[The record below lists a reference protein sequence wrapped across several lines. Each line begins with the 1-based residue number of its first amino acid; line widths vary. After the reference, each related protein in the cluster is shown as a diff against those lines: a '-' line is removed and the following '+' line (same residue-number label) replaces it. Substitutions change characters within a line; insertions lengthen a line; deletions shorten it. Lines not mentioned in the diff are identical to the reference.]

1 MKSLFLF
8 IIFLLFC
15 SIVSVWGQ
23 DMIVVD
29 IYQEIEGRV
38 MDIQETSL
46 PGISEYGFTFAI
58 EGMGGGIGYFP
69 LNSEFEIH
77 SIAVNLG
84 AVSLAYAGMM
94 DSIIV
99 AFGRGG
105 NSDGL
110 YYYYPETEEFELIN
124 WYFFP
129 HFVKKLDSGYYC
141 GYGMSS
147 PEMGLIYSE
156 EGNDWDEIAC
166 FDQQNVSDIVEDN
179 EGRLFVAADNFI
191 YMQNGDDWVSV
202 DAGLVVNDLYFR
214 WVPHS
219 DELYAA
225 CGDGTDSD
233 GVYRIDYSD
242 TVISIGPII
251 NWFSQPECLYEYE
264 GNLVVGCLEGN
275 GLFLV
280 EPVEMGE
287 YTQIAQ
293 EVEFEDVYCFDFYP
307 MYTPN
312 FLFGTDN
319 GIYLLYGG
327 IGEDDNTLPVSSS
340 CCCYPNPFNPE
351 TTISFSMSE
360 ASEVEI
366 DIYSI
371 KGQKV
376 KTLLAGSRAIGKH
389 SVVWAGDDDMG
400 QKVGSGV
407 YFIRL
412 EIDDKVITRKAVLM
426 K

>member
-1 MKSLFLF
+1 
-8 IIFLLFC
+8 
-15 SIVSVWGQ
+15 
-23 DMIVVD
+23 MIVVD
-29 IYQEIEGRV
+29 SYPEIEGRV
-38 MDIQETSL
+38 MDIQETNL

-84 AVSLAYAGMM
+84 AVSLAYSGVM

-141 GYGMSS
+141 GYGMSP

-156 EGNDWDEIAC
+156 DGNDWDEIAC

-233 GVYRIDYSD
+233 GVYRIEYSD
-242 TVISIGPII
+242 TDISIGPII

-287 YTQIAQ
+287 YSQIAQ
-293 EVEFEDVYCFDFYP
+293 DMEFEDVYCFDTFP

-319 GIYLLYGG
+319 GIYLLYNG
-327 IGEDDNTLPVSSS
+327 IGENDDTLPAISTFY
-340 CCCYPNPFNPE
+340 CYPNPFNPQ
-351 TTISFSMSE
+351 TTISFSIPE
-360 ASEVEI
+360 ISEVEVS
-366 DIYSI
+366 IYNL

-376 KTLLAGSRAIGKH
+376 NTLVSALKEAGTHK
-389 SVVWAGDDDMG
+389 VVWSGDNDKG
-400 QKVGSGV
+400 KKVSSGI
-407 YFIRL
+407 YFYQL
-412 EIDDKVITRKAVLM
+412 AVNDKVKKVRKCLLL